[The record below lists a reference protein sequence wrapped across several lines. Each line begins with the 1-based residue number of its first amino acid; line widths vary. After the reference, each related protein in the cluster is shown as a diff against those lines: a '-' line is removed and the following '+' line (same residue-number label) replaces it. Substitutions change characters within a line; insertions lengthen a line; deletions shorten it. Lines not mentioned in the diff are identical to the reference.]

1 MVAESV
7 GVNMGACISDCIS
20 WCVGAKVK
28 EQGYVL
34 NFSGYSKLCIMVLFF
49 ISIFKL
55 KLHFPGFECVSICV
69 HL

>member
-28 EQGYVL
+28 EQGYVKL
-34 NFSGYSKLCIMVLFF
+34 QWLLKTVHNGFIFHINF
-49 ISIFKL
+49 
-55 KLHFPGFECVSICV
+55 
-69 HL
+69 

>member
-1 MVAESV
+1 MRAESV
-7 GVNMGACISDCIS
+7 GVSTGARIFDHVS

-55 KLHFPGFECVSICV
+55 KLCCSGFECVSVCV
-69 HL
+69 QL